1 MFSSL
6 DGGMGMELDERSVD
20 EGSSLTGERDLSVDI
35 DNKGFLSQGKMAF
48 QSSRRKM
55 SLGMKEFKSFDVT
68 TFLICDRH
76 KTRQPT
82 EA

>member
-35 DNKGFLSQGKMAF
+35 DNKGFLSQGKW
-48 QSSRRKM
+48 
-55 SLGMKEFKSFDVT
+55 LFKVPGE
-68 TFLICDRH
+68 R
-76 KTRQPT
+76 
-82 EA
+82 